1 MNYDKLSRGLRY
13 YYSKGIMD
21 KVQGKKLTF
30 KYTCDVQ
37 NYVRSRQ
44 QSQNS
49 GGSRGG
55 GGGGM
60 VKYTRT
66 GSASSEGLVVMPND
80 GRGIDGRGIDG
91 LQHSPQQQQQQL
103 LEEGNTEDG
112 DARQDQ
118 SEKSFSDLDLMASIQ
133 SAVKNASEGLSNM
146 VGVVSQGFVNP
157 LQGGGLRTEG
167 NQLASAGGEVG
178 ICTEAV

>member
-80 GRGIDGRGIDG
+80 GRGIDG
-91 LQHSPQQQQQQL
+91 LQHSPQQQL
-103 LEEGNTEDG
+103 LEEGNTEEG

-133 SAVKNASEGLSNM
+133 SAVKNASEGP
-146 VGVVSQGFVNP
+146 VQH
-157 LQGGGLRTEG
+157 GGCGLARVREPPPG
-167 NQLASAGGEVG
+167 RWFEDRGQPACLCRWRSGHLY
-178 ICTEAV
+178 